1 MCKKVSEI
9 VKAKVLEL
17 FDKIENQD
25 WETPYLYPKN
35 FISKHEYRGINRFL
49 LSGSPYWLTNNQ
61 LKELYKKKGWRL
73 RKGAKSSIAVFF
85 KPQQIEV
92 VEKDEE
98 GNEVI
103 VVKEIPI
110 LRYYYVFPILD
121 VVDENGKPV
130 YEPVKETDRTKE
142 LIGILKDYC
151 QIEGIRI
158 IETDSMD
165 ASFYNLKR
173 DVIGMYPFIKDD
185 IDYVMTFAHEAIH
198 STKHKKRLN
207 RKVDREME
215 EAIAEI
221 GSLLLSA
228 RYINIPEDKF
238 KNAVVYIKGWLQ
250 EVSGTKLIKAF
261 SKAEKATEFIIN
273 KANLKQ
279 KVA

>member
-1 MCKKVSEI
+1 MKVSEI
-9 VKAKVLEL
+9 VKEKVLEL
-17 FDKIENQD
+17 IEKVGNEEWQ
-25 WETPYLYPKN
+25 TPYLYPKN

-61 LKELYKKKGWRL
+61 LKELYKKKFWKL
-73 RKGAKSSIAVFF
+73 RKGSKSSIAVFF
-85 KPQQIEV
+85 KPQQIEI
-92 VEKDEE
+92 VEKDKE
-98 GNEVI
+98 GNEIV

-142 LIGILKDYC
+142 LICILKDYC

-165 ASFYNLKR
+165 ASFYSQDK

-185 IDYVMTFAHEAIH
+185 IDYALTLSHECIH
-198 STKHKKRLN
+198 STKKRLS
-207 RKVDREME
+207 RKLNYEAE
-215 EAIAEI
+215 EVVAEI

-228 RYINIPEDKF
+228 KYIDIPEDKF
-238 KNAVVYIKGWLQ
+238 KNSVIYIKGWLK

-261 SKAEKATEFIIN
+261 SLSEKAIEFVFN
-273 KANLKQ
+273 KVELNQ
-279 KVA
+279 KVAVNT

>member
-1 MCKKVSEI
+1 MGVSEI

-35 FISKHEYRGINRFL
+35 FISKHEYRGINRLL

-73 RKGAKSSIAVFF
+73 KKGSKASIAVFF

-92 VEKDEE
+92 IEKDEE
-98 GNEVI
+98 GNEIIITKDV
-103 VVKEIPI
+103 PI
-110 LRYYYVFPILD
+110 LKYYYLFPILD
-121 VVDENGKPV
+121 VVDENGNPV
-130 YEPVKETDRTKE
+130 YEPVKETNRTKE
-142 LIGILKDYC
+142 LLSTLKNYC
-151 QIEGIRI
+151 QTEGIRI
-158 IETDSMD
+158 IETAQFE
-165 ASFYNLKR
+165 ASFYSQDK
-173 DVIGMYPFIKDD
+173 DVIGMYPHIKDD
-185 IDYVMTFAHEAIH
+185 IDYVMTLAHETVH
-198 STKHKKRLN
+198 STKHEKRLN
-207 RKVDREME
+207 RKVDKQME

-221 GSLLLSA
+221 GSLLITA

-250 EVSGTKLIKAF
+250 EISGAKLIKAF
-261 SKAEKATEFIIN
+261 SKAEKASEYIIN
-273 KANLKQ
+273 KANLNQ

>member
-1 MCKKVSEI
+1 MKVSEI
-9 VKAKVLEL
+9 VKDKVLEL
-17 FDKIENQD
+17 FNKIENQD
-25 WETPYLYPKN
+25 WKTPYLYPKN
-35 FISKHEYRGINRFL
+35 FVSKHEYKGINRFL
-49 LSGSPYWLTNNQ
+49 LSESPYWLTNNQ

-73 RKGAKSSIAVFF
+73 KKGSKASIAVFF
-85 KPQQIEV
+85 KPHQIEV

-103 VVKEIPI
+103 IVKEIPI

-142 LIGILKDYC
+142 LLSVLKNYC

-158 IETDSMD
+158 VETTQLG
-165 ASFYNLKR
+165 ASFYSQEK
-173 DVIGMYPFIKDD
+173 DVIGMYPHIKDD
-185 IDYVMTFAHEAIH
+185 IDYAMTFAHETIH
-198 STKHKKRLN
+198 STKHEKRLN
-207 RKVDREME
+207 RNVDRQME

-250 EVSGTKLIKAF
+250 EVSGAKLIKAF

-273 KANLKQ
+273 KSNLNQ